1 MNPEEAR
8 SVLGLTAAATPRE
21 VRDAFLRRV
30 RAHHPDVTDHPSG
43 AAERTATI
51 ISAYRLL
58 RDRPTDAPT
67 GPGGAAPPASPSSH
81 SSHSS
86 PVSVAAVEVITDEAI
101 WVDADASEVARV
113 LLEVADELG
122 EVSYVDRSGGLVQL
136 TVRPPAG
143 PTCWFTVN
151 AVARPSG
158 TVLVATLESIEAQP
172 TPPPRPLVEALA
184 RAVAAG
190 LGTGEVFSHIA

>member
-1 MNPEEAR
+1 MTPEEAR
-8 SVLGLTAAATPRE
+8 SVLGLTAAATARE

-30 RAHHPDVTDHPSG
+30 RANHPDVTENASG

-58 RDRPTDAPT
+58 RERPTDAPT

-81 SSHSS
+81 SS
-86 PVSVAAVEVITDEAI
+86 PASVAAVEVITDEAI
-101 WVDADASEVARV
+101 WVDADAVEVARV

-122 EVSYVDRSGGLVQL
+122 EVSYVDRSGGLLQL

-158 TVLVATLESIEAQP
+158 TVLVATLESIEAQA

-190 LGTGEVFSHIA
+190 LGTGEIFSHVP

>member
-58 RDRPTDAPT
+58 RDRPTDGPPGPGAPT
-67 GPGGAAPPASPSSH
+67 PPASPP
-81 SSHSS
+81 S
-86 PVSVAAVEVITDEAI
+86 PSRGSVAAVEVITDEAI

>member
-1 MNPEEAR
+1 MTPEEAR

-30 RAHHPDVTDHPSG
+30 RANHPDVTDHSSG

-58 RDRPTDAPT
+58 RDLPTDAPT
-67 GPGGAAPPASPSSH
+67 GPSDTAPPASPPSH
-81 SSHSS
+81 SPPGSM
-86 PVSVAAVEVITDEAI
+86 AAVEVITDEAI
-101 WVDADASEVARV
+101 WVDADAVEVARV

-122 EVSYVDRSGGLVQL
+122 EVSYVDRSGGLLQL

-190 LGTGEVFSHIA
+190 LGTGEIFSHIP

>member
-1 MNPEEAR
+1 MTPEEAR
-8 SVLGLTAAATPRE
+8 SVLGLTAAATARE

-30 RAHHPDVTDHPSG
+30 RANHPDVTDHPSG

-58 RDRPTDAPT
+58 RERPTDAPT

-81 SSHSS
+81 SS
-86 PVSVAAVEVITDEAI
+86 PASVAAVEVITDEAI
-101 WVDADASEVARV
+101 WVDADAGEVARV

-122 EVSYVDRSGGLVQL
+122 EVSYVDRSGGLLQL

-190 LGTGEVFSHIA
+190 LGAGEIFSHIP

>member
-1 MNPEEAR
+1 MTPEEAR
-8 SVLGLTAAATPRE
+8 SVLGLTAAATARE

-30 RAHHPDVTDHPSG
+30 RANHPDVTENASG

-58 RDRPTDAPT
+58 RERPTDAPT

-81 SSHSS
+81 SS
-86 PVSVAAVEVITDEAI
+86 PASVAAVEVITDEAI
-101 WVDADASEVARV
+101 WVDADAGEVARV

-122 EVSYVDRSGGLVQL
+122 EVSYVDRSGGLLQL

-190 LGTGEVFSHIA
+190 LGAGEIFSHIP